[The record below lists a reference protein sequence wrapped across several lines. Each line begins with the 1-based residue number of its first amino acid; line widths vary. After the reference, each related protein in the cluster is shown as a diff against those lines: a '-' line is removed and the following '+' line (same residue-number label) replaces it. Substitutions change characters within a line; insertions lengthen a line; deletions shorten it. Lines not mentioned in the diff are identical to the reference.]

1 MLAFIRILIFL
12 SLLAF
17 CGLGIAIAIAQTKLR
32 LKVNKKIIDEV
43 KSWEEFYVNK
53 RK

>member
-17 CGLGIAIAIAQTKLR
+17 CGLGIAIEIAQAKLR
-32 LKVNKKIIDEV
+32 LKINKKIIDEV
-43 KSWEEFYVNK
+43 RSWED
-53 RK
+53 

>member
-1 MLAFIRILIFL
+1 MLAFIQILIFL

-17 CGLGIAIAIAQTKLR
+17 CGLGIAIDIAQAKLR

-43 KSWEEFYVNK
+43 KRWED
-53 RK
+53 

>member
-1 MLAFIRILIFL
+1 MLAFIQILIFF

-17 CGLGIAIAIAQTKLR
+17 CGLGIAIAIAQAKIR

-43 KSWEEFYVNK
+43 KRWED
-53 RK
+53 